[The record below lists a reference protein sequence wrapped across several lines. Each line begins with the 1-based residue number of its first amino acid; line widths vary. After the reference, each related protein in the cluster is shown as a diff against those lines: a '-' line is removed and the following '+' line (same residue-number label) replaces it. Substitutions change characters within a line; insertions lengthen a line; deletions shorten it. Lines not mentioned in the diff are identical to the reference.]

1 MSPHAV
7 ISILER
13 ERQREFLR
21 PKMMSQWEEE
31 TAVMWSQAKESLSHW
46 RFEEGILEL
55 LLVPWEGPGSADTL
69 ILVQN
74 QN

>member
-1 MSPHAV
+1 
-7 ISILER
+7 
-13 ERQREFLR
+13 
-21 PKMMSQWEEE
+21 MMSHWEAE
-31 TAVMWSQAKESLSHW
+31 TIVMWSQAKECLSRW
-46 RFEEGILEL
+46 RFEEGFLEL